1 MLQKEKL
8 MTDLIDRQAA
18 IETVRKAKD
27 KSEAH
32 RMIIQL
38 PNVDAVRVKH
48 GRWIPVDSYSAFGGD
63 ESTWMAHGNS
73 IAYYYCSECKNQAYA
88 DEFGDSLLTKFCP
101 DCGADMRKDCDKN
114 G

>member
-1 MLQKEKL
+1 MS
-8 MTDLIDRQAA
+8 DLIDRQAV

-38 PNVDAVRVKH
+38 PNVDAATVRY
-48 GRWIPVDSYSAFGGD
+48 GRWIPVSSYDAFGGD
-63 ESTWMAHGNS
+63 EATWAAHGFP
-73 IAYYYCSECKNQAYA
+73 IAYYYCSECMKQAYA